1 MAATETHAQPSSTQ
15 IQRTV
20 RQTDKNTSIYD
31 DRIIWKLG
39 LNKAPVG
46 WSPTERAIPRN
57 ELVQLELREA
67 NATTHTHTQALNN
80 PELLHNDISN
90 RHSKSN
96 KYTISNKMGKI
107 SLDFPHIMTDSRKHG
122 CFKSVQILKRSLAKG
137 CFKAMHAVICLIV
150 TPRRLLFYLQLINP
164 VL

>member
-1 MAATETHAQPSSTQ
+1 MHSPAAHRFREQWDR
-15 IQRTV
+15 RTRTLLYMMTGLSGNWV
-20 RQTDKNTSIYD
+20 WI
-31 DRIIWKLG
+31 KLQWDG
-39 LNKAPVG
+39 VQQKELSLGMNWCS
-46 WSPTERAIPRN
+46 WSLERPMPP
-57 ELVQLELREA
+57 
-67 NATTHTHTQALNN
+67 HTHTQALNN